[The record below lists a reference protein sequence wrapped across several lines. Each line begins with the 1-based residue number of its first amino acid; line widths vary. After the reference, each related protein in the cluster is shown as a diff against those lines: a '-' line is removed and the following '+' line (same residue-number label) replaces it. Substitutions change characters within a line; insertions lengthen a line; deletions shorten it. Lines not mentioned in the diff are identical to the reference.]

1 MLTLDIDIFLGIGV
15 MHGCVYIHQIS
26 IYRYQSLLNL
36 SLTQTKGMLIPPV
49 ALLSLNKNSP
59 HNNNK
64 PKFSAKSA
72 CYSEYAFS

>member
-36 SLTQTKGMLIPPV
+36 SLTQTYGYEDLVMWV
-49 ALLSLNKNSP
+49 SLDAIQQNL
-59 HNNNK
+59 
-64 PKFSAKSA
+64 FILR
-72 CYSEYAFS
+72 EILV

>member
-36 SLTQTKGMLIPPV
+36 SLTQTY
-49 ALLSLNKNSP
+49 LSLTQTYGYEDLVMWVSLDSIQQNP
-59 HNNNK
+59 
-64 PKFSAKSA
+64 FILR
-72 CYSEYAFS
+72 EILV